1 MSGDVILIYNAAF
14 FEQRKADIY
23 VFLGVVKVAIF
34 HIQTAEIV
42 AKIDVKRAVKVG
54 AKRQRLLFLLKCRT
68 VVLFVNPQNLRAE
81 VAKQGFVVSG
91 KTVAGFKPCKDFFA
105 ESLGAVLKNVCESVL
120 GERDK
125 LGRIGGNL
133 GHYAVQN
140 IREKL
145 KIRD

>member
-1 MSGDVILIYNAAF
+1 MSGNVILIYNAAF

-23 VFLGVVKVAIF
+23 VFLGIGKVAVF

-68 VVLFVNPQNLRAE
+68 VVLFVNPQNLGAE
-81 VAKQGFVVSG
+81 IAKQGFVVSG

-120 GERDK
+120 GELDK
-125 LGRIGGNL
+125 LGRIGGNI

-140 IREKL
+140 INEKL

>member
-1 MSGDVILIYNAAF
+1 MSGNVILIYNAAF

-23 VFLGVVKVAIF
+23 VFLGIGKVAVF

-68 VVLFVNPQNLRAE
+68 VVLFVNPQNLRSE
-81 VAKQGFVVSG
+81 VTKQGFVVIG
-91 KTVAGFKPCKDFFA
+91 KTVANLNPCKDFFA

-125 LGRIGGNL
+125 LGRIGGNI

-140 IREKL
+140 IRKKL